1 VNVIAGQLIG
11 LVDGNLVTAGSD
23 LSEIVVTTLGFVSD
37 MEPELL
43 TVFLGE
49 DATADATE
57 ALQNEAAKAFPDAE
71 IEVIEGHQP
80 HYQYLI
86 SVE

>member
-1 VNVIAGQLIG
+1 
-11 LVDGNLVTAGSD
+11 VDGKLVVSGSD
-23 LSEIVVTTLGFVSD
+23 LVTVVVQTLESISD

-49 DATADATE
+49 DATEEATA
-57 ALQNEAAKAFPDAE
+57 ALQEEAAKVFPDAE
-71 IEVIEGHQP
+71 IEVIEGDQP